1 MRKLMTVLKISL
13 IQEKKD
19 LLSALVSY
27 PELILER
34 TKEK

>member
-1 MRKLMTVLKISL
+1 MRKINDCFEDSL

-27 PELILER
+27 PELILEQS
-34 TKEK
+34 E